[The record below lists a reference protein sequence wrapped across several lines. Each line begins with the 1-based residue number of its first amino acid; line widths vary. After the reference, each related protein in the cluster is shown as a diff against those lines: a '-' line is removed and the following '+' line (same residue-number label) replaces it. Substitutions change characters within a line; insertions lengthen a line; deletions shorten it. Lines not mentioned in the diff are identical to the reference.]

1 MAKRTAN
8 ISVIDNKIDA
18 AKERLEKLLEQKQM
32 LIAQE
37 KTFTAIGQIICEQ
50 LDCSYDM
57 ISLDALR
64 DYIESHIEDM
74 RIISQGH
81 RDDNNAHEDNS
92 EENYL

>member
-18 AKERLEKLLEQKQM
+18 AKERLEKLLEQKQR

-37 KTFTAIGQIICEQ
+37 KTFLVIGQIVCEQ
-50 LDCSYDM
+50 LDCSYDK

-64 DYIESHIEDM
+64 NYIESHIEDM
-74 RIISQGH
+74 RIISQDH
-81 RDDNNAHEDNS
+81 RDEDNTPEDNP